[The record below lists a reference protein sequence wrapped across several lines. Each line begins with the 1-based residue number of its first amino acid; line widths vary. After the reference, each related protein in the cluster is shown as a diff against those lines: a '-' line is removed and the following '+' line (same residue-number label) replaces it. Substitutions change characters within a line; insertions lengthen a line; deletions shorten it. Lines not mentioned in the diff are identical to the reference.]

1 MDNDEENDVDDE
13 DRDGEDDI
21 ENDQSEDEKINE
33 EWKIKTY
40 RYYLF
45 TYQIDKHFQKS

>member
-13 DRDGEDDI
+13 DGEDDI

-33 EWKIKTY
+33 EWKIKACK
-40 RYYLF
+40 YYLF
-45 TYQIDKHFQKS
+45 TYQIDKDFQKS